1 MVLLRGDEKML
12 VLRFFVW
19 LVSLLSFG
27 FVSLGTVTYGLVDEG
42 ESFDQSITFEE
53 YLIDN
58 NINFVMLDNLV
69 ENGDFSVDSNSDGL
83 ADEWVN
89 YATLPAFTILNG
101 QRLQYT
107 NSTGLPKTNGI
118 VANNFIAVT
127 PGTKIYVGINAKKDV
142 SDTTNTYI
150 FFGVRTYNGTTAI
163 SNTMISK
170 ELTTS
175 FTMFSEVLTISDE
188 GVTQYK
194 PILSRIVFNTLFSD
208 YTVNDFMQFN
218 VSTLIANKQYSQL
231 YTTTF
236 DLMTDI
242 EIKTQMDAWVNG
254 SYVGI
259 DDLDFQALYEEFF
272 DEEFVDFELS
282 DLDVEKNVEYTF
294 IANELSIND
303 VVLMISFGLFWVL
316 IIRMIGGIIYVR
328 FNS

>member
-1 MVLLRGDEKML
+1 
-12 VLRFFVW
+12 
-19 LVSLLSFG
+19 
-27 FVSLGTVTYGLVDEG
+27 
-42 ESFDQSITFEE
+42 
-53 YLIDN
+53 
-58 NINFVMLDNLV
+58 
-69 ENGDFSVDSNSDGL
+69 
-83 ADEWVN
+83 
-89 YATLPAFTILNG
+89 
-101 QRLQYT
+101 
-107 NSTGLPKTNGI
+107 
-118 VANNFIAVT
+118 
-127 PGTKIYVGINAKKDV
+127 
-142 SDTTNTYI
+142 
-150 FFGVRTYNGTTAI
+150 
-163 SNTMISK
+163 
-170 ELTTS
+170 
-175 FTMFSEVLTISDE
+175 
-188 GVTQYK
+188 
-194 PILSRIVFNTLFSD
+194 LFSD

-242 EIKTQMDAWVNG
+242 EIKTQMDVWVNG